1 MSILLILF
9 FLVLTLNYTYSK
21 KESISLAIVMS
32 SLTFALAAI
41 LITELT
47 SIFKSYNFTSSFI
60 YWGLLD
66 IGLIYLTLKSRNLI
80 PINRYKALFIQNKWM
95 ILFLGTFSLLLF
107 TQGILYPPNNWDSMT
122 YHMARIAHWVM
133 NESVYPYPT
142 HIYRQIYQPPLA
154 EWIIGQ
160 ICILNRGDYFA
171 NALQLM
177 YLISSLACVNL
188 IMQEY
193 KLSKK
198 TRSIAFIL
206 VFTTPSIFMQA
217 TSTQNDI
224 VSGFFLLGTIY
235 ALIRFFKTF
244 RISNGIL
251 TGVFIGCAL
260 LTKGTAFVY
269 LIPIS
274 MIAFMV
280 LLRKTIKSSISVS
293 KIVPSVSLLL
303 LLTLLIPSPHYL
315 RNYALSGDIFGASDD
330 HYFNQDSNVKS
341 IGLGILKNI
350 GNHLSTPFTSDI
362 TNQVVEKAHL
372 ITNIQIDDEKYSYKG
387 IHFKLGTWNHNED
400 EVSNILQVILF
411 LVTLLLLILKWKKTT
426 NTFKFT
432 MLFCLATFF
441 IFSFILKW
449 QPWHIRLQ
457 VPLFMMLA
465 IPCSMM
471 LEQFK
476 IKKLIVLTLVLA
488 TLYCITLMILNPN
501 RPIIKSAKQTKLVSR
516 FEKFFV
522 AMPTYLVEYKEL
534 RYKCVKHIPN
544 EWNVHGDTWEY
555 PLYYDCFDK
564 KNKPFTSIN
573 IKNQSINATR

>member
-1 MSILLILF
+1 
-9 FLVLTLNYTYSK
+9 
-21 KESISLAIVMS
+21 MS

-66 IGLIYLTLKSRNLI
+66 IGLIYLTLKNRNLI

-142 HIYRQIYQPPLA
+142 HIYRQIYQP
-154 EWIIGQ
+154 
-160 ICILNRGDYFA
+160 
-171 NALQLM
+171 
-177 YLISSLACVNL
+177 
-188 IMQEY
+188 
-193 KLSKK
+193 KK